1 VTSADRRLDALT
13 TGLTV
18 RERALLALGYWH
30 RDEEPDERLLKYMPP
45 EQKDEFERL
54 LNAVENA
61 NGQLYS
67 DSSIW
72 CEWLQQ
78 ADIEMA
84 WLESIGA
91 LFARQSQLVAA
102 LKVHGVA
109 VREEAKTTRR
119 SSLQALILSP
129 MPTPRRGFRRDVPR
143 LLGVAI
149 REEEPPPED
158 WKSAVTCLAASVR
171 EAVEVRWQELAA
183 TEIALGEL
191 AQAFGA
197 DCCHPSLRDTLDAVR
212 KKVIDLYQAAL
223 PFTAPFALPEPAE
236 RYLENA
242 RGRVDWDALKL
253 AADADAVLLS
263 VDKRA
268 WLRQEERIALEEI
281 EAQWKEEARSQKPSP
296 SRDINRDVPALPAGR
311 RRRKAH

>member
-84 WLESIGA
+84 WLECLAG
-91 LFARQSQLVAA
+91 LLARQAQLVAA
-102 LKVHGVA
+102 LKAVGVTA
-109 VREEAKTTRR
+109 REETNAARR
-119 SSLQALILSP
+119 SRRQAVNLRP
-129 MPTPRRGFRRDVPR
+129 MPTPRRGFCRDIPR
-143 LLGVAI
+143 LCGVI
-149 REEEPPPED
+149 VIEEPSPPDNWED
-158 WKSAVTCLAASVR
+158 AVRSLATSVR
-171 EAVEVRWQELAA
+171 QELEVRWQELAA
-183 TEIALGEL
+183 TEVTLGQL
-191 AQAFGA
+191 AEAFGA
-197 DCCHPSLRDTLDAVR
+197 DCCHPSLRDVLDALR
-212 KKVIDLYQAAL
+212 KKVVDLYQAVL
-223 PFTAPFALPEPAE
+223 PFTVPFALPEPAE

-296 SRDINRDVPALPAGR
+296 ARDVTRDVPALPAGR
-311 RRRKAH
+311 RRRKEH

>member
-1 VTSADRRLDALT
+1 MTTADRRLDALT
-13 TGLTV
+13 TGLTA
-18 RERALLALGYWH
+18 RERAILVIGLLH
-30 RDEEPDERLLKYMPP
+30 RAEEPDERLLKYMPP
-45 EQKDEFERL
+45 EQKDEFERVVR
-54 LNAVENA
+54 AVENA
-61 NGQLYS
+61 NDEFWS
-67 DSSIW
+67 DCGPW
-72 CEWLQQ
+72 CEWIQQ
-78 ADIEMA
+78 ADIALA
-84 WLESIGA
+84 WLESIDA
-91 LFARQSQLVAA
+91 LFARQAQLVAA

-129 MPTPRRGFRRDVPR
+129 MPTPTRGFRRDVPR

-149 REEEPPPED
+149 GEEEPPPED

-191 AQAFGA
+191 SQAFGA

-223 PFTAPFALPEPAE
+223 SFTAPFALPEPAE

-242 RGRVDWDALKL
+242 RGRVDWDALKSPEQ
-253 AADADAVLLS
+253 AAAGVTPQDR
-263 VDKRA
+263 RA
-268 WLRQEERIALEEI
+268 WLGKDARAALEEI
-281 EAQWKEEARSQKPSP
+281 EACWKAEAQSLKPSP
-296 SRDINRDVPALPAGR
+296 AHDINRDVPALPAGR

>member
-1 VTSADRRLDALT
+1 MTTADRRLDALT

-54 LNAVENA
+54 LNAVDNA

-143 LLGVAI
+143 LLDVAI
-149 REEEPPPED
+149 REEEPPP
-158 WKSAVTCLAASVR
+158 
-171 EAVEVRWQELAA
+171 
-183 TEIALGEL
+183 
-191 AQAFGA
+191 
-197 DCCHPSLRDTLDAVR
+197 
-212 KKVIDLYQAAL
+212 
-223 PFTAPFALPEPAE
+223 
-236 RYLENA
+236 
-242 RGRVDWDALKL
+242 
-253 AADADAVLLS
+253 
-263 VDKRA
+263 
-268 WLRQEERIALEEI
+268 
-281 EAQWKEEARSQKPSP
+281 
-296 SRDINRDVPALPAGR
+296 
-311 RRRKAH
+311 